1 MQAQRVRP
9 EAGRSASPSTVHTS
23 ATRRFHELLDDSTE
37 AVLLRDAAGRLRAAN
52 PAACTELLCIER
64 QVCANGW
71 AGLQDHSDG
80 QRAGGSGRSSLK
92 AAFVQELTLLRGDGS
107 TFPAQVFASVA
118 EGDEGETPLRLL
130 IVRDVSP
137 QVAASAELAEYRQ
150 HFEGLVRERA
160 GELREAGGLLREGLD
175 ERQLAQDA
183 LAESER
189 RYRSLF
195 EDSPVAMREEDHSA
209 VKVRLE
215 ELTAAGVSDVAAY
228 LREHADECEH
238 LLGLVRTLGV
248 NRAALELFE
257 AQSADELSRRSDRG
271 DAVGAPA
278 GLPAFW
284 AAALCGARSARSEAA
299 GRTLAG
305 RELLLLETCI
315 VAPGH
320 EDSLDRVYVADVDV
334 SEHRR
339 AQAEL
344 AQTSARLERALKAAV
359 VTLGSAAELRDPYTA
374 GHQRRVAELAAAIAA
389 ELGWTRERIE
399 PLRTAAL
406 LHDIGK
412 LVVPAEILSKPGGLS
427 ENEMR
432 LIRDHASAGAD
443 ILADIDFDDDIAE
456 MVRQHHER
464 LDGSGYPLGL
474 SGEAILPE
482 VRILAVADVVEA
494 KVSHRPYRPA
504 LSLEQALASI
514 EDDGGRRYDADAGA
528 ACIRLLRERRF
539 SL

>member
-1 MQAQRVRP
+1 MQAQHVRP

-37 AVLLRDAAGRLRAAN
+37 AVLLRDAAGRVRAAN
-52 PAACTELLCIER
+52 PAACTELLCTER

-80 QRAGGSGRSSLK
+80 QRAGGSGRPSLK

-118 EGDEGETPLRLL
+118 EGDEGGAPLRLL
-130 IVRDVSP
+130 IVRDMSP

-228 LREHADECEH
+228 LREHADEGEH

-248 NRAALELFE
+248 NRAAMELFE

-284 AAALCGARSARSEAA
+284 AAALCGARSARSESAS
-299 GRTLAG
+299 RTLAG